1 MSGWGCPH
9 DLNGKCQRVPG
20 RNCDIGMKG
29 CVLFGRFTF
38 ADESKNAWRRKKDGR
53 ERRDSGPGT
62 GEPVPGPA
70 ADQPTADRSP
80 GRPGQKQ

>member
-20 RNCDIGMKG
+20 RDCDIGMKG

-38 ADESKNAWRRKKDGR
+38 ADESKNAWRQKKEERSRRESAPDGS
-53 ERRDSGPGT
+53 D
-62 GEPVPGPA
+62 A
-70 ADQPTADRSP
+70 AGDLQ
-80 GRPGQKQ
+80 GRNSSR